1 MFFILIIRKNNAYL
15 DIHRLGFDI
24 ARCIHFHRLLVVLSK
39 VIPEGLLI
47 KKFNFLTFK
56 IMSF

>member
-1 MFFILIIRKNNAYL
+1 MFFILIIRKNVYL
-15 DIHRLGFDI
+15 DIHMLGFDI
-24 ARCIHFHRLLVVLSK
+24 ARGIHFHRLLVVLSK
-39 VIPEGLLI
+39 VIPEGPLI